1 MEDANK
7 LKIPKVLQG
16 YNVFIDGRG
25 YAGKIGECELPKL
38 AIKTEEHQPGGFD
51 APIEMD
57 CGMEKLELV
66 ATILDFD
73 VNALRYFGL
82 GHNNPVPIT
91 LRGAESY
98 GDGTVL
104 PIVVNVVG
112 MWREVEQPKM
122 AKPGK
127 NEMKITAS
135 LTYYK
140 LTAGGETI
148 HEIDVPNMVRIID
161 GTDYLAAARAAI
173 GV

>member
-25 YAGKIGECELPKL
+25 YAGKIGEVELPKL
-38 AIKTEEHQPGGFD
+38 TIKTEEHQPGGFD
-51 APIEMD
+51 APIELD
-57 CGMEKLELV
+57 CGMEKLEMT

-73 VNALRYFGL
+73 IHALRYFGL
-82 GHNNPVPIT
+82 GHNNPIPIT

-98 GDGTVL
+98 GDGSTL

-122 AKPGK
+122 SKPGK

-140 LTAGGETI
+140 LTAGGEVI

-161 GTDYLAAARAAI
+161 GTDYLAEARAAI